1 MMGENKLFFYFSLAL
16 LAQQWAKENTV
27 GTEAS
32 MAGMEGFMEGTEAS
46 MAGMEGFIE
55 DMDST
60 VVMEDSIADQLQD

>member
-32 MAGMEGFMEGTEAS
+32 MAGMEGF
-46 MAGMEGFIE
+46 IE

>member
-1 MMGENKLFFYFSLAL
+1 
-16 LAQQWAKENTV
+16 
-27 GTEAS
+27 

>member
-1 MMGENKLFFYFSLAL
+1 M
-16 LAQQWAKENTV
+16 